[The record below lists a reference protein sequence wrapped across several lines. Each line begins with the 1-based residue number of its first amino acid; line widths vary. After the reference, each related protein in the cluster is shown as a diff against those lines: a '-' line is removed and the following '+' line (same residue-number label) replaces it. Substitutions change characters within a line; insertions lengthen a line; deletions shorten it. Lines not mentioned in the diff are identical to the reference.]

1 MMVPTVLYA
10 RCRQQ
15 RIVERHSG
23 AGTFNTGMVKIE
35 EVDFRHPPFS
45 ERRLSAPPAAQGGGA

>member
-1 MMVPTVLYA
+1 MVSTVLYA

-15 RIVERHSG
+15 RIVERHNG
-23 AGTFNTGMVKIE
+23 AGTFGRGMVKIE

-45 ERRLSAPPAAQGGGA
+45 GRRLSAPPTGQGGGA